1 MSNFNFSHRLEVRYG
16 DIDAQGHLNNSK
28 FLTFMEHARFKY
40 IEHVGLWRLADG
52 YENLGQVVANVS
64 CDYKR
69 PVKLGEVVEV
79 EVRIARLGNKSIEME
94 YRLTVDGV
102 VVALGR
108 SVQVAYDYK
117 TEHSVP
123 IPDRWR
129 ELISRFEGWP
139 A

>member
-16 DIDAQGHLNNSK
+16 DIDAQGHLNNAR
-28 FLTFMEHARFKY
+28 FITFMEHARFKY
-40 IEHVGLWRLADG
+40 VEQVGLWCPADG
-52 YENLGQVVANVS
+52 YENLGQVVAGVA

-79 EVRIARLGNKSIEME
+79 AVRTARLGNKSIEME
-94 YRLTVDGV
+94 YRLTVDAV
-102 VVALGR
+102 EVALGR

-117 TEHSVP
+117 TERSIPV
-123 IPDRWR
+123 PDRWR
-129 ELISRFEGWP
+129 ELIGRFEGWP

>member
-1 MSNFNFSHRLEVRYG
+1 MSDFNFSHRLEVRYA
-16 DIDAQGHLNNSK
+16 DIDAQGHLNNSR
-28 FLTFMEHARFKY
+28 FITFMEHARFKY
-40 IEHVGLWRLADG
+40 IEHVGLWHPAEG
-52 YENLGQVVANVS
+52 YENLGQVVASVT

-69 PVKLGEVVEV
+69 PVKLGAVVEV
-79 EVRIARLGNKSIEME
+79 AVRIARLGNKSIEME
-94 YRLTVDGV
+94 YRLTVEGEE
-102 VVALGR
+102 VALGR

>member
-16 DIDAQGHLNNSK
+16 DIDAQGHLNNSR
-28 FLTFMEHARFKY
+28 FITFMEHARFKY
-40 IEHVGLWRLADG
+40 IERVGLWRPAEG
-52 YENLGQVVANVS
+52 YENLGQVVASVT

-69 PVKLGEVVEV
+69 PVKLGAVVEV
-79 EVRIARLGNKSIEME
+79 AVRIARLGNKSIEME
-94 YRLTVDGV
+94 YRLTVDGEE
-102 VVALGR
+102 VALGR

-117 TEHSVP
+117 TERSVP